1 MFIHFKKHVLY
12 FTVESAIAK
21 RQIIDE
27 ECIQLMENTNNERPE
42 IMKGMNATENQ
53 HIRFFRVYRYF
64 ILLRNNK
71 TKQNHYYAISKK

>member
-27 ECIQLMENTNNERPE
+27 ECTLHLMENTYNDSPE
-42 IMKGMNATENQ
+42 IMKGMNAT
-53 HIRFFRVYRYF
+53 
-64 ILLRNNK
+64 
-71 TKQNHYYAISKK
+71 